1 MVKLPLHVRAEF
13 GAQMNPTL
21 VNARPRRRFT
31 FLPLLVFLFAVS
43 YGLLTVLVVLQDRT
57 IDAQSDLIHLLFKE
71 SRRLN
76 TMAAQYR
83 QTSGVKNSEKQAN
96 KAAQVP
102 SVRVPR
108 TQVPSTQVQKSQ
120 SASAVPSSQEKAGAL
135 PGKSQHQA
143 RRRAPSQ
150 PPVETTDP
158 SDMRRTLFSI

>member
-1 MVKLPLHVRAEF
+1 M
-13 GAQMNPTL
+13 
-21 VNARPRRRFT
+21 
-31 FLPLLVFLFAVS
+31 PLLVFLFAVS

-120 SASAVPSSQEKAGAL
+120 SASAVPSSQEKASTK
-135 PGKSQHQA
+135 PGKTQHKA
-143 RRRAPSQ
+143 GRKSLP